1 MREPVDEERAAP
13 QPRDSLSAAATS
25 PSRAIDS
32 SHLGDEGPLT
42 FDAFVI
48 HRSRALWRAAWLLTG
63 DEHKAEDLLQT
74 ALLKVWRRWPTITR
88 QGGVES
94 YARRVLV
101 TTYTDWWRRRWNAE
115 VPAADLPDTAA
126 SMDADR
132 DLRHD
137 LLRALATLSR
147 GQRAVVVL
155 RFFEDLSEADTAS
168 ALGCSVGTVKSQQ
181 SRALTALRNSPILSP
196 TGGDR

>member
-1 MREPVDEERAAP
+1 M
-13 QPRDSLSAAATS
+13 AT
-25 PSRAIDS
+25 
-32 SHLGDEGPLT
+32 
-42 FDAFVI
+42 
-48 HRSRALWRAAWLLTG
+48 RSRALWRSAWLLTG
-63 DEHKAEDLLQT
+63 DEHKAEDLVQT
-74 ALLKVWRRWPTITR
+74 ALLKVWRRWGSITR
-88 QGGVES
+88 DGSAEA
-94 YARRVLV
+94 YARRVLG

-115 VPAADLPDTAA
+115 VPAADVPDTPTEQGP
-126 SMDADR
+126 DR

-155 RFFEDLSEADTAS
+155 RFFEDLSEADTAA

-181 SRALTALRNSPILSP
+181 SRALATLRNSPILSP